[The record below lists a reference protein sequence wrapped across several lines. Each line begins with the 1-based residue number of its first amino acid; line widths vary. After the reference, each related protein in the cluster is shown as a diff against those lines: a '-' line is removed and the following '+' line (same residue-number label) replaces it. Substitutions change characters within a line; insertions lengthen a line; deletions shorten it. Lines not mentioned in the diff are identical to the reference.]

1 MQHDAYDAGVPND
14 RPGPPPESA
23 AGRHR
28 KGAGG
33 HRHGHRR
40 ARRPALSFRAVVT
53 AAGAVAA
60 ALTVTTGVYVATLG
74 TPADAGTRPDA
85 AGSPAPLPVEPA
97 PSGTTTS
104 AAPAGSPAADTA
116 GRVTAAA
123 ATTAAPS
130 APPAARPSPARVTR
144 VVAARPATGQET
156 QRRARAAPAAAGTA
170 AQYIDQVLA
179 LANTERRKAGC
190 EPLRS
195 DARLRTAAQR
205 HADDMSDRDYYAH
218 DTPEGRSPGDRI
230 TAAGYDWSTWG
241 ENIFRG
247 PHTPAEAV
255 DGWMNSEGHRR
266 NILNCA
272 FKEMGVGVN
281 LTPNGPWWVQDFASP

>member
-1 MQHDAYDAGVPND
+1 MQHDAYDAGVPNE
-14 RPGPPPESA
+14 RPGPPPEVA

-28 KGAGG
+28 NASGG
-33 HRHGHRR
+33 RRR
-40 ARRPALSFRAVVT
+40 ARRGAASFRAVVT

-74 TPADAGTRPDA
+74 TPADAGTRLYA
-85 AGSPAPLPVEPA
+85 AGSAAPLPVAPA
-97 PSGTTTS
+97 PSE
-104 AAPAGSPAADTA
+104 
-116 GRVTAAA
+116 
-123 ATTAAPS
+123 
-130 APPAARPSPARVTR
+130 
-144 VVAARPATGQET
+144 ET
-156 QRRARAAPAAAGTA
+156 QRRARAVPAAAGTA
-170 AQYIDQVLA
+170 AQYVDQILG
-179 LANTERRKAGC
+179 LANAERRKAGC

-195 DARLRTAAQR
+195 DGKLRTAAQR

-218 DTPEGRSPGDRI
+218 DTPEGRGPGDRI

-255 DGWMNSEGHRR
+255 DGWMNSEGHRK

-272 FKEMGVGVN
+272 FREMGVGVN
-281 LTPNGPWWVQDFASP
+281 LTSNGPWWVQDFASP